1 MFTALRRPNRPRRG
15 VTLVEML
22 VVVALVVLMMVI
34 LVQIFQS
41 ALGAMSASRTTQELD
56 VVLRSIDSTI
66 RADLA
71 GVTAKMTPPNDPAL
85 KQGYLE
91 YIEGAPAD
99 AQGED
104 TDDVLAL
111 TTKAREG
118 QVFTGRQYL
127 SGTLGSGGNVNSA
140 IQPITITSQVAEV
153 IYFLRNGNLYRR
165 VLLVLP
171 DRAKSITI
179 GGSNSNAT
187 YSPVTFG
194 PLSRASWQGMNDI
207 SCRPL
212 GYSAS
217 GFPIPVPN
225 DLGDLT
231 NRENRFARPRFS
243 NDFSPLDGIPDDNN
257 SVDGVNATGDGV
269 NDYYPTL
276 YYDGVGHSYTDGN
289 GNTGWIPNSLVA
301 ESYGYLKNGPA
312 RVEQKTGNSYDVYA
326 FPFIFPGMYS
336 VPDGATVSNG
346 TVTPPNNNYGWRHG
360 LFPNNGQLNHSP
372 LDVGDNVLA
381 PAHNQTWWGFPTW
394 RETMTPFT
402 STTVGWSD
410 PILSVNTNNH
420 QQPLGLRPLNPT
432 ATYSLSQAGFLTPLT
447 QVGTTTAPPFS
458 DNAGSLT
465 SFVPVTPLN
474 HLWEDDLIL
483 TNVRSFD
490 VKAYD
495 PDAALYNVT
504 NANGYL
510 AGPFSAGYQD
520 LGYGS
525 TYPNYAY
532 LGGLS
537 GTGAFVPATNANAF
551 QTTGSPVGF
560 GHEGRIPPL
569 QADLRINPS
578 RPTYIDANGN
588 LQTNYVGDNHAG
600 VIRLT
605 HTFDT
610 WSTAYTNAP
619 GTDILLN
626 GYSATALPIYPSF
639 PPPYPSALRGIQI
652 QIRVVDPRNERSK
665 VLTIRHDFTDKLT
678 N

>member
-1 MFTALRRPNRPRRG
+1 MFTALRRPKCPRRG

-104 TDDVLAL
+104 TDDALAF

-127 SGTLGSGGNVNSA
+127 SGTFGTTGTVNSA

-171 DRAKSITI
+171 DRAKSLKPGTT
-179 GGSNSNAT
+179 NSNAT
-187 YSPVTFG
+187 YPVTFG

-212 GYSAS
+212 GYSAI

-243 NDFSPLDGIPDDNN
+243 NDFTGANGVPEGIPDDNN
-257 SVDGVNATGDGV
+257 GDGV

-276 YYDGVGHSYTDGN
+276 YFDGVGYSYTD
-289 GNTGWIPNSLVA
+289 PNNSNLTIWTPNRLTA
-301 ESYGYLKNGPA
+301 ESVGYPNTASL
-312 RVEQKTGNSYDVYA
+312 RVERGTANSYDVYA

-336 VPDGATVSNG
+336 VPDGATVNTG
-346 TVTPPNNNYGWRHG
+346 TVTPPNNIYGWRHG
-360 LFPNNGQLNHSP
+360 LFPTNGQNNHSP
-372 LDVGDNVLA
+372 LDVGDNLPA
-381 PAHNQTWWGFPTW
+381 PAHPQTWWGFPTW

-402 STTVGWSD
+402 SATVGWAD
-410 PILSVNTNNH
+410 PVISVNTNPTNTH

-432 ATYSLSQAGFLTPLT
+432 ATYSLNRAGFLTPLT
-447 QVGTTTAPPFS
+447 QVGTGSAPPFS
-458 DNAGSLT
+458 DNAGST

-495 PDAALYNVT
+495 PDASLYTVT
-504 NANGYL
+504 NANGYV

-525 TYPNYAY
+525 TSPNYAY
-532 LGGLS
+532 LAGLL

-560 GHEGRIPPL
+560 GHEGRIPPIP
-569 QADLRINPS
+569 ADLRINPS

-619 GTDILLN
+619 ATDILLN